1 MKNQLFR
8 ISPELQFTE
17 KLLQLFGIKDINDNH
32 SFTRNNLNAFQY
44 MQNPPVKLNNLQGTG
59 LRETSRLTK
68 YYIPCKAKKYL
79 DDLNEKK
86 CITILRQFL
95 KIHNYTLISK
105 EKYIKGKKQL
115 FYQVIPQ
122 QIDMLTKN
130 RESEKVILSFD

>member
-1 MKNQLFR
+1 MKNQLFK
-8 ISPELQFTE
+8 ISPDLQFTE
-17 KLLQLFGIKDINDNH
+17 KLLQLFGIKDISDNH
-32 SFTRNNLNAFQY
+32 SFTRNNLIDLKTVEKMEENV
-44 MQNPPVKLNNLQGTG
+44 NEL
-59 LRETSRLTK
+59 SK

-79 DDLNEKK
+79 FDLNEKK

-95 KIHNYTLISK
+95 KIHNHTLISK
-105 EKYIKGKKQL
+105 EKYNKGKKQL

>member
-8 ISPELQFTE
+8 ISPDMEITE
-17 KLLQLFGIKDINDNH
+17 NILQLFGIKDMDDNH
-32 SFTRNNLNAFQY
+32 SFTRMNLIDLKTVEK
-44 MQNPPVKLNNLQGTG
+44 MTELSENL
-59 LRETSRLTK
+59 RK
-68 YYIPCKAKKYL
+68 YYIPCKSKKYL
-79 DDLNEKK
+79 TNLNEKK

-95 KIHNYTLISK
+95 KIHNHTLISK
-105 EKYIKGKKQL
+105 EKYVKGNKQL